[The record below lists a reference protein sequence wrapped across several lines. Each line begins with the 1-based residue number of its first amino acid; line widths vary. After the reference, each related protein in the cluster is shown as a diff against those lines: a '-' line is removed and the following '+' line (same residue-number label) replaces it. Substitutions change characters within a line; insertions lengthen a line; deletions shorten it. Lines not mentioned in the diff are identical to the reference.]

1 MSNISNLFPIPVG
14 QYFYNDGITEKE
26 KKFLNS
32 LKEKPNEGNTTS
44 EKRYL
49 LKDKKLSDLNSWIN
63 TCLENYFDEVYKP
76 KHEVEPYITQSWCNY
91 TKKGQWHHKHRH
103 PNSFISGVFYVQA
116 EEEKDKIFF
125 YHPKVYHQLRI
136 TPPRDWNCWNS
147 ESWWYSV
154 KTNYMVLFPSD
165 LEHMVAPVETETT
178 RISLSFNTF
187 LKGYIGDDDSLTGLH
202 T

>member
-1 MSNISNLFPIPVG
+1 M
-14 QYFYNDGITEKE
+14 
-26 KKFLNS
+26 
-32 LKEKPNEGNTTS
+32 
-44 EKRYL
+44 
-49 LKDKKLSDLNSWIN
+49 
-63 TCLENYFDEVYKP
+63 
-76 KHEVEPYITQSWCNY
+76 
-91 TKKGQWHHKHRH
+91 
-103 PNSFISGVFYVQA
+103 YVQA